1 MFTQSRSLYPV
12 RRRRALGSDVLCLAV
27 LTTALPAF
35 AQAPPPTAPP
45 AAGTGAPSAPANPVP
60 DASPPSGPGAA
71 QGTQAPPA
79 PGSLSSTK
87 VSPEVVRKWQMTINN
102 HLNQFKRY
110 PPQARAHADQGT
122 VKVAFVLDSEGHIVS
137 SHIVKSSG
145 SAILDQETLD
155 LLKRAEPYPLP
166 PAGTSGQDLFLQIP
180 ISYALR

>member
-1 MFTQSRSLYPV
+1 MSRQSSLSRSS
-12 RRRRALGSDVLCLAV
+12 RRRRALRTGVLWLA
-27 LTTALPAF
+27 LTIALPAS

-110 PPQARAHADQGT
+110 PPQAREHAEKGT
-122 VKVAFVLDSEGHIVS
+122 VKVAFVLDSGGHIVS
-137 SHIVKSSG
+137 SHIVTSSG

>member
-1 MFTQSRSLYPV
+1 
-12 RRRRALGSDVLCLAV
+12 
-27 LTTALPAF
+27 
-35 AQAPPPTAPP
+35 
-45 AAGTGAPSAPANPVP
+45 
-60 DASPPSGPGAA
+60 
-71 QGTQAPPA
+71 
-79 PGSLSSTK
+79 
-87 VSPEVVRKWQMTINN
+87 MTINN

-110 PPQARAHADQGT
+110 PPQARVHADQGT

-166 PAGTSGQDLFLQIP
+166 PTGTSGQDLFLQIP